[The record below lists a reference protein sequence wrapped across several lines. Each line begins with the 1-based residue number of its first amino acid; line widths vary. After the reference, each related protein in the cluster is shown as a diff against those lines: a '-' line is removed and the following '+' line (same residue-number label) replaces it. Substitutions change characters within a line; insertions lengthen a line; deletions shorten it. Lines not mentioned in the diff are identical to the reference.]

1 MLDRRTHERAP
12 VAFQVQVTS
21 VTNPE
26 LSAAGEAIDISK
38 SGIGMTLPLQFPAGS
53 LVQLEIADSSL
64 CGFVAYSRKWTAPSD
79 TPFAR
84 NKLWI
89 GGPESSEYGAPPGAT
104 VYQTGIEVVEALIGN
119 SGLSQLL
126 KVTLEHAMPQLQMA
140 HAEQAS

>member
-1 MLDRRTHERAP
+1 MLDRRLYERAP

-26 LSAAGEAIDISK
+26 MSASGEATDISK
-38 SGIGMTLPLQFPAGS
+38 SGIGITLPVQFPEGS

-64 CGFVAYSRKWTAPSD
+64 CGFIAYSRKWKAPSD

-84 NKLWI
+84 NKVWV
-89 GGPESSEYGAPPGAT
+89 GGPESSGYGAPPDAT
-104 VYQTGIEVVEALIGN
+104 VYQTGIEVVEALIGV

-126 KVTLEHAMPQLQMA
+126 QATLENAMPHVPLA
-140 HAEQAS
+140 HAEKA